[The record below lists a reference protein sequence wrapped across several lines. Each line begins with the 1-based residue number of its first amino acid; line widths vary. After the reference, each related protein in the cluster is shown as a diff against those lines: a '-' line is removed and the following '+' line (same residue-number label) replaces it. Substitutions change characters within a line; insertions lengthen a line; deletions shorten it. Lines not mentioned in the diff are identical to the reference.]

1 MDIAANSTLKEQSDT
16 ENDVELHDNPVLQ
29 VPYFKSRVRVKRGR
43 DWNREDQ
50 DGNSEDNSD
59 GDGMEQCYRIQNP
72 TVLETDRKPANKKIK
87 MASSQNFMI
96 SYGLKDYDSEDWSNS
111 SVQLGECSTT
121 KPSTLHPSPL

>member
-1 MDIAANSTLKEQSDT
+1 MPEQSWIELLIQLSSYTTKILGKRLSRCTKDVKHLRRQAANTDT

-29 VPYFKSRVRVKRGR
+29 VPYFKSRVPVKRGR

-72 TVLETDRKPANKKIK
+72 TVLGTDRKPANKKTSI
-87 MASSQNFMI
+87 
-96 SYGLKDYDSEDWSNS
+96 
-111 SVQLGECSTT
+111 
-121 KPSTLHPSPL
+121 